1 MKNFLAFRCNALPYI
16 VAMALAGVIITSCST
31 KKNTV
36 VSRNFHKLTAH
47 YNYYFNARESY
58 QRGEKRAKESIK
70 YNYTQTLP
78 ILLSGDK
85 QTVGIV
91 SGDMDRAIT
100 KCTNLITRHSITA
113 KPERKR
119 GAQTAK
125 DKEFYALNEYNK
137 WAVDAWLLIGKSQVW
152 KGALP
157 EATRTLEHILLQFPN
172 THNWFEAQVWLARVS
187 LLSND
192 LIAANDK
199 LSTIE
204 SNRKRPKD
212 EAFTHLLQ
220 ATRADFFLKNGQVND
235 AISSLEKCLAVAKKK
250 DDKLRYTFILA
261 QLHHQQ
267 GNKGQASEL
276 YARVVRMNPPYEMSF
291 NAKINLA
298 QNFRAAG
305 DAEKMRKDLVKMSK
319 DDKNRDYLD
328 QIYYALGNIERSQN
342 NMSKAIEYYEL
353 SAKSSVENESQK
365 GVSYLTL
372 ADYYFTKPA
381 YEKAQ
386 AYYDSA
392 FNALDETHPEYIKLD
407 AKTRYLTRLVE
418 SLNTIAREDSLQR
431 VAKMS
436 SSDRDALIAN
446 LIKQVQAD
454 EEKQRL
460 AEQEDRDRAIQYQQN
475 QRYQNNPANEGGKWY
490 FYNQATLS
498 YGQSEFQMKWG
509 RRKLEDNWRRKNK
522 RVVLTET
529 NATAQVTDSVAN
541 PEKLLSNKTKEFY
554 LVNLPT
560 NDSLVKISNS
570 RIVEAMLKVGEVYQ
584 NDLKDYPA
592 SIKAYQNLANRFTNT
607 DYALQAYY
615 NLYQIALFANNTTDA
630 AKYKGIIVS
639 SYPNSQYA
647 QMLSNPNYLKEL
659 QQKQKESDRLYQEA
673 YGYYSKNQF
682 AMAQSKAE
690 EGLRLYKG
698 TAIESKFALIKALC
712 QGKTADTRTFRE
724 ALQGI
729 GRQYPNSE
737 EKLVADNVL
746 AYLQQ
751 QELKIA
757 MGQVETD
764 TPKETETDTPKA
776 AIEYALPKGEHLFI
790 ALVPKEQNIN
800 QLKFNLITFNV
811 DFFIDAD
818 LTVNNEP
825 FNDFF
830 IMISVTS
837 FKSDKEAMEY
847 YRLAS
852 GSEGLMGTMKPSDY
866 VLLVISKENL
876 ELFKSDK
883 SIADYLNFFQNNY
896 R

>member
-1 MKNFLAFRCNALPYI
+1 MKNLSALRSNALQYI
-16 VAMALAGVIITSCST
+16 LAIAVVGTALASCST

-85 QTVGIV
+85 QTIGIV

-100 KCTNLITRHSITA
+100 KCTNLITRHSISA

-125 DKEFYALNEYNK
+125 DKEFYSLNEYNK
-137 WAVDAWLLIGKSQVW
+137 WAIDAWLLIGKSQVW

-157 EATRTLEHILLQFPN
+157 EATKTLEYVLLQFPN
-172 THNWFEAQVWLARVS
+172 TRNWFEAQVWLARVS

-204 SNRKRPKD
+204 NNRKRPKD
-212 EAFTHLLQ
+212 DAFTHILQ
-220 ATRADFFLKNGQVND
+220 ATRAEYYLRNGQTNE
-235 AISSLEKCLAVAKKK
+235 AISSLDKCLELAKKK

-261 QLHHQQ
+261 QLHHQL
-267 GNKGQASEL
+267 GNKEKASVL
-276 YARVVRMNPPYEMSF
+276 YSKVVRMNPPYEMNF

-353 SAKSSVENESQK
+353 SAKSSAGNDNQK

-372 ADYYFTKPA
+372 ADYYFAKPA

-392 FNALDETHPEYIKLD
+392 FNALDETHPEYTKLD

-418 SLNTIAREDSLQR
+418 SLNTISREDSLQR

-436 SSDRDALIAN
+436 DSEKDALIAN
-446 LIKQVQAD
+446 LIKQVQAE

-475 QRYQNNPANEGGKWY
+475 QRYQNNPSNEGGKWY

-522 RVVLTET
+522 RIVLTET
-529 NATAQVTDSVAN
+529 NSTAMVSDSVAN
-541 PEKLLSNKTKEFY
+541 PEKQLSNKTKEYY
-554 LVNLPT
+554 LVNLPI

-570 RIVEAMLKVGEVYQ
+570 KIVEAMLKVGEVYQ

-592 SIKAYQNLANRFTNT
+592 SVKAYQNLANRFANT

-615 NLYQIALFANNTTDA
+615 NLYQIALFTNNAADA
-630 AKYKGIIVS
+630 ARYKGTILS
-639 SYPNSQYA
+639 QFPNSQYA

-659 QQKQKESDRLYQEA
+659 QQKQKESDKLYQEA

-682 AMAQSKAE
+682 ALAQSKAN
-690 EGLRLYKG
+690 EGLNLYKG
-698 TAIESKFALIKALC
+698 TEIEPKFALLIALC
-712 QGKTADTRTFRE
+712 KGKTADTRTFRD
-724 ALQGI
+724 ALQSF

-737 EKLVADNVL
+737 EKTVADNVL

-764 TPKETETDTPKA
+764 TPKETETETPKA
-776 AIEYALPKGEHLFI
+776 AIEYSQPKGEHLFI

-811 DFFIDAD
+811 DYFIDAD
-818 LTVNNEP
+818 LSVNNET
-825 FNDFF
+825 FNDFLV
-830 IMISVTS
+830 MISVTS
-837 FKSDKEAMEY
+837 FKTDKEAMEY
-847 YRLAS
+847 FRLAS
-852 GSEGLMGTMKPSDY
+852 GQQGLMGTMKPSDY

-883 SIADYLNFFQNNY
+883 SIADYLKFFQNNY